1 MHFPILSGIAL
12 ASVLA
17 PAIAH
22 PELVDHSKVPRHE
35 VHHLNSRSTGAC
47 KVQIEA
53 RRQATAAKRGA
64 KARTRREARGVSDS
78 HALSDR
84 SIYETIPNRTCILA
98 PETVWGPYGIDNE
111 LHRHDVRESQS
122 GINLYLDIGLIDVET
137 CEPLP
142 DAWLTI
148 WACNATGSYSG
159 FTGIDPDTS
168 DLLSGFEKRTDG
180 TTDDKTF
187 LRGISKTD
195 SEGMTE
201 FLTIFPGYYISRTTH
216 IHVTVQT
223 NVTGKDTSYNQASV
237 QHLGQL
243 FFEEELINSVYQ
255 LQPYKDHLSTLNR
268 TTNAEDS
275 LYSTANSDGYSAVV
289 STALLG
295 HVIADGLVGSITIGV
310 NRSATPAET
319 TGGSVNVVGYLPTAS
334 PTAGAQAA
342 AYVIDAEEGYFEKRR
357 KL

>member
-1 MHFPILSGIAL
+1 MRFPILSAVTL
-12 ASVLA
+12 ASALS

-22 PELVDHSKVPRHE
+22 PELVDHSKVLHHE
-35 VHHLNSRSTGAC
+35 AHKLSSRSTGAC
-47 KVQIEA
+47 KAQIEA
-53 RRQATAAKRGA
+53 RRQATFAKREA
-64 KARTRREARGVSDS
+64 KARTRREARGLEGS
-78 HALSDR
+78 HALSDQ
-84 SIYETIPNRTCILA
+84 SVFGTIPNTTCILA

-111 LHRHDVRESQS
+111 IHRHDVREDQS
-122 GINLYLDIGLIDVET
+122 GVNLYLDIGVIDVET

-187 LRGISKTD
+187 LRGISRTD
-195 SEGMTE
+195 SE
-201 FLTIFPGYYISRTTH
+201 
-216 IHVTVQT
+216 
-223 NVTGKDTSYNQASV
+223 GKDTSYNQAGV

-268 TTNAEDS
+268 TTNAADS

-295 HVIADGLVGSITIGV
+295 RVIADGLVGSITIGV

-334 PTAGAQAA
+334 PTAGAQSA
-342 AYVIDAEEGYFEKRR
+342 AYAIDAEEGFFEKRR
-357 KL
+357 KI